1 MKPSVLIFD
10 SGAGGLSI
18 ASEIHGL
25 LPTVPIHYLMDDAA
39 FPYGTCHDDWL
50 ARRIV
55 SLCTQAQQHIH
66 ASILVVACNTA
77 STLALNPLRER
88 LSIPVVGV
96 VPAIKTAAQRTQTG
110 HIGLLATPATITR
123 PYTHQLIHDF
133 ASDCD
138 VRLKGSVELVHWAED
153 RIAGKPVSDALFDH
167 LDQWL
172 MQPHS
177 LDHVVLGCTHFPLL
191 RPELEQLWPDIRWVD
206 SGSAIA
212 RRVAYCLEQQ
222 QQRLPSAPACTW
234 LWWTSSAQQHWNIQ
248 CYLERLGPLQ
258 AHTSLSDIIAE
269 LG

>member
-77 STLALNPLRER
+77 STLVLDQLRDQ

-110 HIGLLATPATITR
+110 HIGLLATPATIGRT
-123 PYTHQLIHDF
+123 YTGRLIRDF
-133 ASDCD
+133 ASHCT
-138 VRLKGSVELVHWAED
+138 VRLKGSVELVHWAEEH
-153 RIAGKPVSDALFDH
+153 IAGKTVSDALFQH
-167 LDQWL
+167 LNHWL
-172 MQPHS
+172 TQPLP
-177 LDHVVLGCTHFPLL
+177 LDYVVLGCTHFPLL